1 MQMEEFDNIRQ
12 AIDKLLSVKSA
23 IKRKSKTKEVQARE
37 LFITIINSLEM
48 LNNRAT
54 ILYNDLKLDFSTYDE
69 SFLEII
75 DALMFMKFGE
85 EACEV
90 ISFYLWER
98 QNLDGSINE
107 LQDAEGNVVP
117 LENATDLW
125 NVIQKI
131 TSEKK

>member
-1 MQMEEFDNIRQ
+1 MEEFDNIRQ

>member
-107 LQDAEGNVVP
+107 L
-117 LENATDLW
+117 
-125 NVIQKI
+125 
-131 TSEKK
+131 

>member
-1 MQMEEFDNIRQ
+1 MEEFDNIRQ

-23 IKRKSKTKEVQARE
+23 IKRKSKTKEVQSRE

-48 LNNRAT
+48 LTNRAT

-85 EACEV
+85 EACEI
-90 ISFYLWER
+90 ISYYLWER
-98 QNLDGSINE
+98 KNLDGSLNE
-107 LQDAEGNVVP
+107 LQDADGNVVP
-117 LENATDLW
+117 LENANDLW
-125 NVIQKI
+125 NVVQKI
-131 TSEKK
+131 TSTKK

>member
-1 MQMEEFDNIRQ
+1 MEEFDNIRQ

-98 QNLDGSINE
+98 QNLDGSVNE
-107 LQDAEGNVVP
+107 LQDAEGNIVP